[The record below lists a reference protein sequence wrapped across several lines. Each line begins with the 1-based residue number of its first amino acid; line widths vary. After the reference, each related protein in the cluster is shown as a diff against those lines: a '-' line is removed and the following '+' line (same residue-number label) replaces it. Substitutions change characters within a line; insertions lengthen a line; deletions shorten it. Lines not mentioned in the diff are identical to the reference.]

1 MLQADLFC
9 RVVEN
14 RFTKPHEL
22 GRRSHVRIIWW
33 AKPLPAVDIE
43 MGNLAMEGLT
53 PAQCRDLA
61 RNILD
66 AAAKAEAYPGSP
78 TEIRPADSTARGDQG
93 LQVSEQALAEMGPVG
108 ASIEAAEQNAAE
120 HEAYRQA
127 AKQMYEEEGKIEID
141 RNAVVSQ
148 GADPGAYVQAW
159 VWVSDDDLGLRCQGC
174 AAEVDRNYDRY
185 AATPCGT
192 FCDDCMVEH
201 AKECEVCRHEFD
213 IPETG
218 AEGE

>member
-61 RNILD
+61 RNILE

-108 ASIEAAEQNAAE
+108 
-120 HEAYRQA
+120 
-127 AKQMYEEEGKIEID
+127 
-141 RNAVVSQ
+141 
-148 GADPGAYVQAW
+148 
-159 VWVSDDDLGLRCQGC
+159 
-174 AAEVDRNYDRY
+174 DRY